1 MILATNQDP
10 TSVSMKIIKW
20 LLDPACH
27 AYGYGHDK
35 YDLATNKTT
44 IFQHMMKF
52 WLYIPSFGYG
62 QILVWLVRAC
72 IKKKKKTKQPAFL
85 IFLREKLLRATCTE
99 AAR

>member
-72 IKKKKKTKQPAFL
+72 IKKKKKNQATG
-85 IFLREKLLRATCTE
+85 IFNLSTREASTGHMYRGC
-99 AAR
+99 